1 MLHPQQDSILVETS
15 PLTPL
20 VIEEIPDN
28 KALSEPILTTNPH
41 LKIPKR
47 DIRKSLKALTTE
59 GAFATVFYSIIGG
72 ALLSNFLLD
81 LGASTV
87 EIGLLASIP
96 QLTNLLQPLG
106 AYLGDHIKSRHWY
119 SLVIFG
125 SSRLPWLL
133 IVP

>member
-72 ALLSNFLLD
+72 ALLS
-81 LGASTV
+81 
-87 EIGLLASIP
+87 
-96 QLTNLLQPLG
+96 
-106 AYLGDHIKSRHWY
+106 
-119 SLVIFG
+119 
-125 SSRLPWLL
+125 
-133 IVP
+133 